1 MDTAGN
7 PVPNRLGT
15 GFPSLGNDIPEA
27 REQDSR
33 PTGRTLYVTGIK
45 KEEVSDRKSDT
56 SSFYESERSAFSAD
70 GACQGILR
78 KSEPACRPA
87 ESAYPSAPFQLPEG
101 FPAFSVQAT
110 QPAMRYPEEGRI
122 RPPGRRRTAQG
133 ESGRA
138 S

>member
-56 SSFYESERSAFSAD
+56 SSFYESERSVFSAD

-78 KSEPACRPA
+78 KSEPACRYA
-87 ESAYPSAPFQLPEG
+87 ESANPSAPFQLPEG
-101 FPAFSVQAT
+101 FSALSVPAT